1 MILPVASHALAFTV
15 YRACQGKQ
23 EHDRGLALD
32 RDHWRA
38 VMSFEVNTLFLLTID
53 VEAILGLLLLL
64 VWVQNARV
72 TAVAW
77 WASAHLMRATSVM
90 LYGLYGSVP
99 DLISIDLANVI
110 LFSSFGV
117 TWNGAR
123 VFNGLPSLPGSLIA
137 GAGIW
142 LLASK
147 WPGFEVGSEVRGQLS
162 AMIIAGYTWLTAYE
176 FWRGRSEP
184 LVSRWPAIALFFT
197 HGLMFLLRTPINALL
212 HDKETDSL
220 LSSAWL
226 SVLSLEAFLMTIA
239 TAFILLAMSKE
250 RTELRHKTAAMIDP
264 LTGLLNRRAFL
275 QDAEALLQ
283 QQVARDRPIGVLLI
297 DLDHFKSINDRFGHS
312 VGDKVLQI
320 FAKTAR
326 ASLRQTDLVGR
337 LGGEEFTVM
346 LSDAS
351 IGNAYLVADRVRK
364 AFAAAA
370 AAMDGNALHA
380 TASVGVAVIV
390 DPGQDLTRL
399 MTLADQALYLAKA
412 RGRNRVELAPI
423 EITEPAQRP
432 H

>member
-1 MILPVASHALAFTV
+1 
-15 YRACQGKQ
+15 
-23 EHDRGLALD
+23 
-32 RDHWRA
+32 
-38 VMSFEVNTLFLLTID
+38 MSFEVNTLFLLTID

-64 VWVQNARV
+64 VWVQNSRV
-72 TAVAW
+72 HAVAW
-77 WASAHLMRATSVM
+77 WASAHFMRAISVM
-90 LYGLYGSVP
+90 LYGFYGAVP
-99 DLISIDLANVI
+99 DLISIDLANVL

-123 VFNGLPSLPGSLIA
+123 VFNGREALPGSLIA

-142 LLASK
+142 LLASQ
-147 WPGFEVGSEVRGQLS
+147 WPGFEIGSEVRGQLS

-176 FWRGRSEP
+176 FWRGRNEP
-184 LVSRWPAIALFFT
+184 LVSRWPAIALFLT

-283 QQVARDRPIGVLLI
+283 QQIARDRPIAVLLI
-297 DLDHFKSINDRFGHS
+297 DLDHFKSINDRFGHAA
-312 VGDKVLQI
+312 GDKVLQI

-351 IGNAYLVADRVRK
+351 IDNAFLVADRVRK

-432 H
+432 HLVHAAERTAA

>member
-1 MILPVASHALAFTV
+1 
-15 YRACQGKQ
+15 
-23 EHDRGLALD
+23 
-32 RDHWRA
+32 
-38 VMSFEVNTLFLLTID
+38 MSFEVNTLFLLTID

-197 HGLMFLLRTPINALL
+197 HGTMFLLRPPINALL

-275 QDAEALLQ
+275 QDAETLLQ
-283 QQVARDRPIGVLLI
+283 QQIARDRPIAVLLI
-297 DLDHFKSINDRFGHS
+297 DLDDFKSINDRFGHAA
-312 VGDKVLQI
+312 GDKVLQV

-326 ASLRQTDLVGR
+326 GSLRQTDLIGR
-337 LGGEEFTVM
+337 LGGEEFTIV
-346 LSDAS
+346 LADAS
-351 IGNAYLVADRVRK
+351 IDNAYLVADRLRK

-370 AAMDGNALHA
+370 GVVEGAAVHA

-390 DPGQDLTRL
+390 DPSQGLTKL
-399 MTLADQALYLAKA
+399 ITLADQALYLAKA
-412 RGRNRVELAPI
+412 RGRNRVEVAPI
-423 EITEPAQRP
+423 EVESEPQRP
-432 H
+432 HLVHAAERTAA

>member
-1 MILPVASHALAFTV
+1 
-15 YRACQGKQ
+15 
-23 EHDRGLALD
+23 
-32 RDHWRA
+32 
-38 VMSFEVNTLFLLTID
+38 MSFEVNTLFLLTID

-142 LLASK
+142 LLASQ
-147 WPGFEVGSEVRGQLS
+147 WPGFEIGSEVRGQLS
-162 AMIIAGYTWLTAYE
+162 AMIIAGYAWLTAYE
-176 FWRGRSEP
+176 FWRGRDEP

-197 HGLMFLLRTPINALL
+197 DGTMFLLRTPINSLL
-212 HDKETDSL
+212 HDRQTDSL

-275 QDAEALLQ
+275 QDAESLMQ
-283 QQVARDRPIGVLLI
+283 QQIARDRPIAVLLI
-297 DLDHFKSINDRFGHS
+297 DLDHFKSINDRFGHAA
-312 VGDKVLQI
+312 GDKVLQI
-320 FAKTAR
+320 FAKSAQ
-326 ASLRQTDLVGR
+326 ANLRQNDLLGR
-337 LGGEEFTVM
+337 LGGEEFTVV
-346 LSDAS
+346 LADAS
-351 IGNAYLVADRVRK
+351 IDNAFLVADRLRN
-364 AFAAAA
+364 AFAVAAA
-370 AAMDGNALHA
+370 VIDDQALHA
-380 TASVGVAVIV
+380 TASIGVAVIV
-390 DPGQDLTRL
+390 DPSQDLAKL
-399 MTLADQALYLAKA
+399 ITLADQALYMAKA
-412 RGRNRVELAPI
+412 RGRNRVEVAPLEIGLAG
-423 EITEPAQRP
+423 E
-432 H
+432 